1 MGLLREGASR
11 LEQKLLRPGDKSA
24 QHRDSISVLDDCFLF
39 KHFSKKTLSSVLCGQ
54 SGLRFWG
61 PETYNLEEPF
71 NKKNAALG
79 FKKKSGAPG
88 WLSGF

>member
-61 PETYNLEEPF
+61 PNGGLVSTQL
-71 NKKNAALG
+71 
-79 FKKKSGAPG
+79 FKPPVE
-88 WLSGF
+88 LLDLV